1 MIVISRI
8 KKGLKEAVVSSR
20 RYRRYRRYSNQYKC
34 YLKRQHFE
42 NKKAVGEDDY
52 IKKWEVLCPR
62 VEPYSYRFFSHYC
75 GNNPNIVPEDIGR
88 SFIEEVLNPVEYRPV
103 YEDKNM
109 FPEIVGKE
117 YAPRTI
123 VCRINGS
130 NLLDAE
136 FKNADDDLSKYT
148 ANATSLILK
157 PSVNTSKGRGIMKFE
172 KKGEDF
178 VSVGDNIV
186 LSEAFLLSYQK
197 DFCLQE
203 TISQHGFM
211 SKLCP
216 TSVNTIRLC
225 LYRSV
230 SSEESVVTAGIARI
244 GKDGA
249 FVDNVHSRGMM
260 IGVDVATGEL
270 GKYVIDQYGNKQ
282 SSWNGID
289 YSKSV
294 YTIPNWNDVISF
306 AKYVGSRIHHH
317 RLIALDIALKENGK
331 PILIEYNLSGF
342 SYCAYMYTNREVFGK
357 YTDEIIDYC
366 CRNKK

>member
-1 MIVISRI
+1 MSVISRI
-8 KKGLKEAVVSSR
+8 KKGFKGAVVSSR

-34 YLKRQHFE
+34 YLKQQHFE
-42 NKKAVGEDDY
+42 NKKAIGEDDY

-62 VEPYSYRFFSHYC
+62 VEPYSYRFFSHFC

-103 YEDKNM
+103 YVDKNM

-117 YAPRTI
+117 NVARTI

-136 FKNADDDLSKYT
+136 FRNANDNLSKYI
-148 ANATSLILK
+148 ADSTSLILK
-157 PSVNTSKGRGIMKFE
+157 PTVNTSSGRGIMKFE
-172 KKGEDF
+172 KKGENF

-186 LSEAFLLSYQK
+186 LSKDFLLSYQK
-197 DFCLQE
+197 NFCLQE
-203 TISQHGFM
+203 TISQHSFM

-230 SSEESVVTAGIARI
+230 SNEESVVTAAIIRV
-244 GKDGA
+244 GKNGA
-249 FVDNVHSRGMM
+249 FVDNGHAGGIL

-270 GKYVIDQYGNKQ
+270 GKYVIDPYGNKQ
-282 SSWNGID
+282 NTWNGID
-289 YSKSV
+289 YSKNV
-294 YTIPNWNDVISF
+294 YTIPNWDDVISF
-306 AKYVGSRIHHH
+306 AKYVGTRIHHH
-317 RLIALDIALKENGK
+317 RLIALDIALEENGK
-331 PILIEYNLSGF
+331 PILVEYNLNGF
-342 SYCAYMYTNREVFGK
+342 SYCAYMYTNQEVFGK

-366 CRNKK
+366 RRNKK